1 MKYNY
6 VFTCMLTECHLVH
19 LDFRYEGDK
28 AQKRSVVLALEL
40 AAEEVSSLVGAH
52 TQGSSLF
59 STLFSPKR

>member
-40 AAEEVSSLVGAH
+40 AAE
-52 TQGSSLF
+52 
-59 STLFSPKR
+59 